1 MADVACFC
9 GCCYSFEGGAGA
21 CPRCGEY
28 AVVAP
33 ASAEQGSRSGPGRAE
48 AAAVVVPAAEYRRL
62 RALEQLA
69 SPQQREDAA
78 TAAALAEYREWS
90 AAGQREG
97 A

>member
-28 AVVAP
+28 AVVAAGP
-33 ASAEQGSRSGPGRAE
+33 ASAQPRSRDGHGRAE

-62 RALEQLA
+62 RALERLA
-69 SPQQREDAA
+69 SPQERADAE
-78 TAAALAEYREWS
+78 TAAALEEYRERS
-90 AAGQREG
+90 AAGRP
-97 A
+97 

>member
-33 ASAEQGSRSGPGRAE
+33 GGPGRAE
-48 AAAVVVPAAEYRRL
+48 AAVVVPAAEYRRL
-62 RALEQLA
+62 RALERLA
-69 SPQQREDAA
+69 SPQQREDAE